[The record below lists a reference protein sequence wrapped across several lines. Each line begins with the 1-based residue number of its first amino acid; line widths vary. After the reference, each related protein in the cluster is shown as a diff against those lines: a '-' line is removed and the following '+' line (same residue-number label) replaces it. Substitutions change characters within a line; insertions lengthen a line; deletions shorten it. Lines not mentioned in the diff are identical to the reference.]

1 MHHSEFPACL
11 LHALVV
17 DEASVGAGAGDDEPG
32 PEEPRRLLQLLV
44 VNEARLGLEEEKRG
58 RDGGR
63 VKGQL
68 WWGETFFFSKKEN
81 HTTHIQL
88 VGHGLKV
95 DGGGRDPLGVCHVAV
110 GETGSKEEFR
120 V

>member
-58 RDGGR
+58 REGQRSAVVGR
-63 VKGQL
+63 TL
-68 WWGETFFFSKKEN
+68 KKKKK
-81 HTTHIQL
+81 TTRL
-88 VGHGLKV
+88 TSSL
-95 DGGGRDPLGVCHVAV
+95 
-110 GETGSKEEFR
+110 
-120 V
+120 